1 MWFDKK
7 NEIKNV
13 SLFTFQFLT
22 TLVAWFWR
30 EDDGTEPLLFD
41 IHDVLKLRYTHRQ
54 FKLRLHLYKPK
65 RTWWTLISV
74 NTACFGWF
82 VCYFFNIMFIT
93 PIHYMH
99 VRYFYKYQVQKIIL
113 KTNYCNVWCYFEY
126 CVSPSILN
134 K

>member
-7 NEIKNV
+7 KIWNYNV

-22 TLVAWFWR
+22 TLVAWFWW
-30 EDDGTEPLLFD
+30 EDTLLFD
-41 IHDVLKLRYTHRQ
+41 IHDVLKLRHTHRQ
-54 FKLRLHLYKPK
+54 FKLRLHQHQPK

-74 NTACFGWF
+74 NTACFIWF
-82 VCYFFNIMFIT
+82 VCYFFNIMIIT

-99 VRYFYKYQVQKIIL
+99 VRYLYKYQVQQIIL
-113 KTNYCNVWCYFEY
+113 ITDYCNVCCYFEY